1 MINEEIANKTLSI
14 IVQEGRNV
22 GKGTIEN
29 LMKLLDRLKKE
40 NSSLSSF
47 LKTNGTESKL
57 KDLVKKGQLEEV
69 PVKDEELKEL
79 RKHLN
84 RYGVKFSVMKDKE
97 TGTHSV
103 FFQAKDLKVME
114 HAFKKSLQAV
124 QNKEKSKP
132 SIIKQIKK
140 YREMAKNT
148 ISKDKVKNKEKEQ
161 SL

>member
-1 MINEEIANKTLSI
+1 MINEEISNKTLSI
-14 IVQEGRNV
+14 AVQEGKSIAKAIWEEMKKLV
-22 GKGTIEN
+22 EKAQKEGISLEKFVEN
-29 LMKLLDRLKKE
+29 
-40 NSSLSSF
+40 NSS
-47 LKTNGTESKL
+47 EVKL